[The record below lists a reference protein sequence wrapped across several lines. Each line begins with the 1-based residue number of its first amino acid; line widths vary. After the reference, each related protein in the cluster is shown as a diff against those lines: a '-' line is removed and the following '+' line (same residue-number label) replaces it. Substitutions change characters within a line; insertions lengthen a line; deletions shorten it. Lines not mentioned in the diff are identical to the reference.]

1 MTRRIEGW
9 ERRLAAVIDRNRF
22 RAFQWG
28 VNDCGTLAFEVYE
41 AVMGERRS
49 SWSTW
54 STIREAA
61 ELLGQKPIEQ
71 WGDEFFG
78 DHAFGFRSGRRGD
91 IALVPTDRAELTE
104 RLAFGVVIGTQVAAP
119 GEKAMAFQPLRRAT
133 MIWRVGD

>member
-22 RAFQWG
+22 RAFEWG

-49 SWSTW
+49 SWPAW

-61 ELLGQKPIEQ
+61 AILETPIDELGDQ
-71 WGDEFFG
+71 WFG
-78 DHAFGFRSGRRGD
+78 DRVLGFRSGRRGD
-91 IALVPTDRAELTE
+91 LCLVPTDRPEFKE

-133 MIWRVGD
+133 MVWRVGD